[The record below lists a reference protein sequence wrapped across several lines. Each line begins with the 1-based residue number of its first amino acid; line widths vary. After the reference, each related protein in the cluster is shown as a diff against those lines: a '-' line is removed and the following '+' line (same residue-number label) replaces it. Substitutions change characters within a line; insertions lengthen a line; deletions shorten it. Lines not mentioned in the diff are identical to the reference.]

1 MRNPV
6 EPVRLKT
13 KRPNKH
19 NADEIAT
26 VEHGRVVE
34 RGTHEELL
42 ARGGTYAR
50 YYRMQFEGARAHELD

>member
-1 MRNPV
+1 M
-6 EPVRLKT
+6 
-13 KRPNKH
+13 H
-19 NADEIAT
+19 ADEIAT